1 MGTLNIDRYHA
12 AMGDASY
19 KDVTRVHGK
28 PLSEAIATFYCTQRK
43 LPFAPVLGHE
53 RLIRLLV
60 DSQIDRPRLRFLEQ
74 DRGGLQRFAKA
85 IEDIQ
90 FAGSI
95 RTVRPGTIMFPQ
107 QPIADITGKFGLTQA
122 QEIKFEHAFD
132 LPMTTASVAM
142 QFRMRSEEH
151 TSELQS
157 QSNLVCRLLLEKKKI
172 TNH

>member
-1 MGTLNIDRYHA
+1 MGTLNIDRYQA
-12 AMGDASY
+12 AMADASY

-28 PLSEAIATFYCTQRK
+28 PLSETIATFYVTQRK

-95 RTVRPGTIMFPQ
+95 HARRPGTIKCPH
-107 QPIADITGKFGLTQA
+107 QPVVDSTGKF
-122 QEIKFEHAFD
+122 
-132 LPMTTASVAM
+132 S
-142 QFRMRSEEH
+142 R
-151 TSELQS
+151 
-157 QSNLVCRLLLEKKKI
+157 
-172 TNH
+172 